1 MEQIKKLSN
10 HKKMAKNNWTR
21 KEHIVAF
28 NLYCKTP
35 FTKINSSNA
44 GVQELAPIIG
54 RSVGAVAMKLANF
67 ARLDPT
73 LKARGI
79 KGLERGSKG
88 EEEVWEEFHGNWEE
102 LAYESERILA
112 EFKNEDVENSAD
124 LDKENLP
131 SEGKERETIVK
142 TRVNQ
147 SFFRKTVLASYDN
160 RCCITGIQIPELLI
174 GSHIKPW
181 SSDQEN
187 RMNPRNGLC
196 LNALHDKAFDRGL
209 ITIDEDFKI
218 VISEKLEEVDK
229 NFFKVYQGGK
239 IKLPQKFYPEKEF
252 LQYHNDVIFK
262 G

>member
-1 MEQIKKLSN
+1 
-10 HKKMAKNNWTR
+10 MARENWTR

-35 FTKINSSNA
+35 FSKINSSNY
-44 GVQELAPIIG
+44 GVQKLAPVIG

-67 ARLDPT
+67 ARLDPA
-73 LKARGI
+73 LQERGI
-79 KGLERGSKG
+79 KGLQRGSKG

-102 LAYESERILA
+102 LAYKSERILA
-112 EFKNEDVENSAD
+112 EFKNENVEDSAD
-124 LDKENLP
+124 LDKDDLP
-131 SEGKERETIVK
+131 SEGKERESVVK

-147 SFFRKTVLASYDN
+147 SFFRKTILASYDN
-160 RCCITGIQIPELLI
+160 RCCITGIKIPELLI

-181 SSDQEN
+181 SSDEKN

-209 ITIDEDFKI
+209 ITISEGFKI
-218 VISEKLEEVDK
+218 ILSQKLKKANEK
-229 NFFKVYQGGK
+229 FFQNYDGK
-239 IKLPQKFYPEKEF
+239 EIEMPQKFYPEKEF
-252 LQYHNDVIFK
+252 LQYHNDVIFQ